1 MPPFEVGLPRAIGAV
16 TADIARKANTT
27 TGANAP
33 AASAC
38 PATPAA
44 TAAARPAVAT
54 SVAVDPGQA
63 PVDIDRVAQ
72 IRKAVET
79 GNYPLVPARIADAMI
94 AAGMFLRSSNA

>member
-27 TGANAP
+27 ANAN
-33 AASAC
+33 AASA
-38 PATPAA
+38 PPAA
-44 TAAARPAVAT
+44 PANAAANKPSVAT
-54 SVAVDPGQA
+54 SVATDPGQA
-63 PVDIDRVAQ
+63 PVDTDRVAQ